1 MGDLGTFPR
10 AFVEGRIG
18 GEHAAQHTSDLVR
31 FPLLLR
37 YGGVYAVSFATDFD
51 LGFCGRFAEVMGLGC
66 RVHANRRSG
75 SVVE

>member
-1 MGDLGTFPR
+1 VGDLGTFPQ

-37 YGGVYAVSFATDFD
+37 YGGVYAVSLIDCS
-51 LGFCGRFAEVMGLGC
+51 LRLLNEC
-66 RVHANRRSG
+66 
-75 SVVE
+75 

>member
-1 MGDLGTFPR
+1 MANFLDVEDLGTFPQ

-37 YGGVYAVSFATDFD
+37 YGGVYAVSCPGVLLRVFADV
-51 LGFCGRFAEVMGLGC
+51 C
-66 RVHANRRSG
+66 
-75 SVVE
+75 